1 MGHDTDYHSVTEQNS
16 GAFVEEKTELP
27 NYYEILD
34 VHQGATRLELRE
46 AYLQLRSTF
55 GAGSAAVYSLM
66 GEDEARA
73 QLELVEEAHRVLSDE
88 IERRAYD
95 LKMGF
100 NQGGRRGDE
109 IWGNQPIGLALD
121 SGTERILRS
130 REQSLEMAS
139 SLGLSAGLFPS
150 TAAESVD
157 HLPDNMWSLDP
168 SVGVPAEPMT
178 VRTTRSTLPIVRLK
192 ANYVDSLDL
201 KAQIAS
207 LIESHQPWDGALY
220 RKLREAAHVTEAEM
234 QERIK
239 VSIGYIQAIE
249 ANQLDRLPQV
259 VYVKG
264 FLRSYFKYLA
274 IPDAETLVTAFAE
287 RLQECQAQRRV

>member
-1 MGHDTDYHSVTEQNS
+1 MGHETDYHSGTEQNS
-16 GAFVEEKTELP
+16 GAFVQEKSELP

-100 NQGGRRGDE
+100 NHGGRRGDE
-109 IWGNQPIGLALD
+109 IWGNQPIGLAVD

-130 REQSLEMAS
+130 REHSLEMAS
-139 SLGLSAGLFPS
+139 SLGLTPGLFLS
-150 TAAESVD
+150 TELESMD
-157 HLPDNMWSLDP
+157 HSSENMWTLDP
-168 SVGVPAEPMT
+168 RVGIPAEPMT

-192 ANYVDSLDL
+192 ANYADSAELR
-201 KAQIAS
+201 AQVAS
-207 LIESHQPWDGALY
+207 LLESHQPGDGELY
-220 RKLREAAHVTEAEM
+220 RKLREAAQVTEAEM

-287 RLQECQAQRRV
+287 RLQECQAQRKL

>member
-1 MGHDTDYHSVTEQNS
+1 MGQGTEHHSNFEQAA
-16 GAFVEEKTELP
+16 GVFLEEQRGLP

-34 VHQGATRLELRE
+34 VHPAATRLELRE
-46 AYLQLRSTF
+46 AYLQLKSTF

-66 GEDEARA
+66 GEEEARE
-73 QLELVEEAHRVLSDE
+73 QLELVEEAHRILSDE
-88 IERRAYD
+88 IERRSYD

-100 NQGGRRGDE
+100 NQGAKRSDDVWADQSYALG
-109 IWGNQPIGLALD
+109 LD

-139 SLGLSAGLFPS
+139 SLGL
-150 TAAESVD
+150 TAVHHQNSSIVSIGSKADSG
-157 HLPDNMWSLDP
+157 WSLDP
-168 SVGVPAEPMT
+168 GAEIPAEPMT

-192 ANYVDSLDL
+192 ANYAESEPL
-201 KAQIAS
+201 KAQIAA
-207 LIESHQPWDGALY
+207 LIESHQPWDGELY
-220 RKLREAAHVTEAEM
+220 RKLREAAQVSEEEM

-239 VSIGYIQAIE
+239 VSIGYIKAIE

-274 IPDAETLVTAFAE
+274 VPDAETLVAAFAE
-287 RLQECQAQRRV
+287 RLQECQGQRKV

>member
-1 MGHDTDYHSVTEQNS
+1 MGHDTDYHSGTEQNS
-16 GAFVEEKTELP
+16 GAYVEEKAELP

-109 IWGNQPIGLALD
+109 IWGNQPIGLAVD

-139 SLGLSAGLFPS
+139 SLGLAAGLFPS
-150 TAAESVD
+150 TAPESMD
-157 HLPDNMWSLDP
+157 HLSENMWTLDP
-168 SVGVPAEPMT
+168 RVGIPAEPMT

-192 ANYVDSLDL
+192 ANYADSAELR
-201 KAQIAS
+201 AQVAS
-207 LIESHQPWDGALY
+207 LIESHQPGDGELY
-220 RKLREAAHVTEAEM
+220 RKLREAAQVTEAEM

-287 RLQECQAQRRV
+287 RLQECQAQRKV